1 LQPHSGPALAP
12 PPPADRPL
20 EPTLRQTQAD
30 NAARYVRTYLK
41 RGAIATPDACERCE
55 VPTQAA
61 PSRPLRPLLP
71 FHPNPAQKRLVAWLC
86 ADCRR
91 RVRATREPLTLTWT
105 WPGITAP
112 RSRKP
117 LDLGV

>member
-1 LQPHSGPALAP
+1 M
-12 PPPADRPL
+12 
-20 EPTLRQTQAD
+20 
-30 NAARYVRTYLK
+30 YLK
-41 RGAIATPDACERCE
+41 RGAIALPDACERCE
-55 VPTQAA
+55 VPTQIS

-71 FHPNPAQKRLVAWLC
+71 FHPDPAQKRLVAWLC

-91 RVRATREPLTLTWT
+91 RVRATGEPLTLTWT

-117 LDLGV
+117 PDLLFLPWTWTPRPT